1 MALVKF
7 LQKLVREF
15 SSFEGRINDDACRLS
30 QSELNSILCQAKS
43 ENVKFLEKLS
53 KIHGLSAVEIGF
65 LLSSNKLNDEKIKT
79 IKKAAE
85 VYKEKDFMQTGQTFA
100 DFMFRVCVNLD
111 MLNCSNIE
119 MFKELTQCK
128 NEIYDFA
135 NALKNPKKYGQKKQN
150 KMTYAFE
157 RVHIEK

>member
-1 MALVKF
+1 MAVVKF
-7 LQKLVREF
+7 LQKLVQDF
-15 SSFEGRINDDACRLS
+15 SLLEGKAKDSLYGFSRAELS
-30 QSELNSILCQAKS
+30 NILRHAKS
-43 ENVKFLEKLS
+43 ENVKFLGKLAE
-53 KIHGLSAVEIGF
+53 IPCLSAVEIGF
-65 LLSSNKLNDEKIKT
+65 LLAEVELDDGKIAT

-85 VYKEKDFMQTGQTFA
+85 IYSGAEFTQQGQTFA
-100 DFMFRVCVNLD
+100 DFIFRVCVNID

-135 NALKNPKKYGQKKQN
+135 NALKNSGNPARKRRN
-150 KMTYAFE
+150 KTVYAFE